1 MQPVIFRWGLFCSL
15 FAATA
20 ACADLPRD
28 PAGTTERV
36 ERTGKIIVGQISGDN
51 LSDQSAKILR
61 RVAQRTHATVHIR
74 QGAGE
79 QLLTDL
85 EEGRIDL
92 VYGRFAKSSP
102 WSANVHLGPPMGRRK
117 IVGKDE
123 RVPRFAFRNGE
134 NGWITMVQ
142 REIP

>member
-1 MQPVIFRWGLFCSL
+1 MQPVIFRLGLFCSL
-15 FAATA
+15 LAATA
-20 ACADLPRD
+20 ACTDLPRD

-36 ERTGKIIVGQISGDN
+36 ERTGKIIVGQIAGDD

-61 RVAQRTHATVHIR
+61 GVAQRTGATVHIR

-79 QLLTDL
+79 QLLADL

-92 VYGRFAKSSP
+92 VYGCFAKSSP

-134 NGWITMVQ
+134 NGWIAMVQ
-142 REIP
+142 REVP